1 MTRNGI
7 LALGA
12 AVALAAVAIDAG
24 PLGANRNIAD
34 RIETYARQQLDHDE
48 MSAVTAKVADAPLRR
63 RLLLA
68 GPADDFQ
75 RAEIVDRMEAL
86 PGVSEARWNKRRGPF
101 PLPMTIEAALMALAA
116 YAAGAILSYLVAL
129 RRRAHV
135 LDRY

>member
-12 AVALAAVAIDAG
+12 AVTLAAVAIDAG
-24 PLGANRNIAD
+24 PLGANRSIAN
-34 RIETYARQQLDHDE
+34 RIETFARQQLDHDE

-75 RAEIVDRMEAL
+75 RAEMVGRMEAL
-86 PGVSEARWNKRRGPF
+86 PGVSEARWNKRHGLF
-101 PLPMTIEAALMALAA
+101 PLPMLIEAALMALAA

-129 RRRAHV
+129 RRRANA